1 MRKLKILIVTLAVLV
16 FSLGVISVGA
26 HGPEDGESFH
36 HGHHGHH
43 IYWTPDYYSGPY
55 YNYGTP
61 FVAPGC
67 FWNWKNYDGKS
78 SSQKYIERNH
88 QRNNWH
94 PHYYHHNNRSRR

>member
-43 IYWTPDYYSGPY
+43 MYWTPDYYSGPY

-61 FVAPGC
+61 FVPPGC
-67 FWNWKNYDGKS
+67 FWNWKNWDSKS
-78 SSQKYIERNH
+78 LKKEQQRRWQNHHYNWQDQHRNH
-88 QRNNWH
+88 HR
-94 PHYYHHNNRSRR
+94 